1 MKFLVQIL
9 DYLAALYLERRG
21 KFHLNNECPIIAAFS
36 FDHISH
42 QINLK
47 GRYEAAEL
55 STAFN
60 FLVSRRLLKGVAV
73 DVGAN
78 IGNHSLFFSGY
89 FERVFALEPNPR
101 VFDLL
106 LFNSKLKENILPF
119 NVGASDSA
127 GLKMLH
133 FEPGNWGAGRIDNTK
148 VSKHKAVAVN
158 VMKLDEIDG
167 LSDCLVGLL
176 KIDVEG
182 HELAVLRGAARTL
195 VQSRPVIL
203 FEQQLSEFSDGSTE
217 VINWLKEHGYVDFYE
232 VRSFPGLPRNW
243 TFPGRKWI
251 NALMRLFLGES
262 KRVVPITQFDKVFY
276 PMIIALPK
284 T

>member
-21 KFHLNNECPIIAAFS
+21 KFHLENECPIIAAFS

-106 LFNSKLKENILPF
+106 LFNSKLKENILPL
-119 NVGASDSA
+119 NVGASDSV

-133 FEPGNWGAGRIDNTK
+133 FEPGNWGAGSIDNTN

-158 VMKLDEIDG
+158 VLKLDEIDG

-203 FEQQLSEFSDGSTE
+203 FEQQLSEFYDGSTE
-217 VINWLKEHGYVDFYE
+217 VINWLKEHGYEDFYE
-232 VRSFPGLPRNW
+232 VLSFPGLPRSW